1 MAVTGGAF
9 AQSVMTGEVAFGFRS
24 ETAANSTLSG
34 MGVGA
39 ADITFTAT
47 EQIEGLGKVVAA
59 MNLDG
64 SSGYGSGATAGDVTI
79 AFTLTNGVTLKG
91 GSVEGASYLG
101 SGLAAAGSD
110 YDLNM
115 SGKILSARTD
125 NDFVSVSI
133 PLMDGVKVSY
143 SHTEADVVKTTGSAL
158 ALGTTTQAYDTAG
171 LTYSSGALAADV
183 YVRTYN
189 NQVASTL
196 TSAQYKS
203 RGSVSYDLGVAK
215 IGAGIDTTNY
225 TYGNTNT
232 QSAFGINIPMGAL
245 SVGGQLSSVVTSGG
259 TSNYSR
265 SGVMV
270 GGKYDFSKRTYAV
283 AQYYNYDAGSTVSNT
298 SGYRFVV
305 YNTF

>member
-1 MAVTGGAF
+1 M
-9 AQSVMTGEVAFGFRS
+9 
-24 ETAANSTLSG
+24 
-34 MGVGA
+34 
-39 ADITFTAT
+39 
-47 EQIEGLGKVVAA
+47 
-59 MNLDG
+59 
-64 SSGYGSGATAGDVTI
+64 
-79 AFTLTNGVTLKG
+79 
-91 GSVEGASYLG
+91 
-101 SGLAAAGSD
+101 
-110 YDLNM
+110 
-115 SGKILSARTD
+115 
-125 NDFVSVSI
+125 
-133 PLMDGVKVSY
+133 
-143 SHTEADVVKTTGSAL
+143 
-158 ALGTTTQAYDTAG
+158 
-171 LTYSSGALAADV
+171 
-183 YVRTYN
+183 
-189 NQVASTL
+189 
-196 TSAQYKS
+196 
-203 RGSVSYDLGVAK
+203 SYDLGVAK